1 MKKIV
6 LLCLFVLLV
15 ACDSEKREIE
25 NAAYGYCFA
34 MASYEVGSAERYCT
48 EETKSTT
55 IPMAKALVRMVDTAY
70 IKSDTP
76 ASIEIVNVRII
87 SDTVASVQYHKQTP
101 IKDFIDT
108 LEMRKRDGRWLAHSP
123 IIKNNAAAQ

>member
-1 MKKIV
+1 
-6 LLCLFVLLV
+6 
-15 ACDSEKREIE
+15 
-25 NAAYGYCFA
+25 
-34 MASYEVGSAERYCT
+34 
-48 EETKSTT
+48 
-55 IPMAKALVRMVDTAY
+55 MAKALVRMIDTAY

-108 LEMRKRDGRWLAHSP
+108 LELRKRDGRWLAHSP
-123 IIKNNAAAQ
+123 IIKNNADAQ